1 MKQYLDILKEIR
13 DTGTDHTDRTGTGRR
28 SINTKLMQFDLRSGF
43 PILTTKKINFKNVV
57 NELLWFISGSIDSKV
72 LENQNTKIWK
82 DWSLS
87 DTDYN
92 NYTNNQPVSES
103 QWKNPYVFPGS
114 IGPMYGRVWRG
125 TEYSPDQLKYC
136 LDLLQT
142 DPTSSRIVMTSLLP
156 DLLPIPGN
164 SITENI
170 LAGRGAL
177 APCHGIHIQFTT
189 QLNTDTPDISKYY
202 LNLTFTN
209 RSQDFPIGTPYNISS
224 YALLLKLVAR
234 HTNMIPHTL
243 TWIGVDNHIYLNQL
257 DLTYTQLN
265 RKPYPLPYL
274 YLNKDKKDIFTF
286 TNSDIELV
294 NYQYHPHI
302 PYPVSV

>member
-1 MKQYLDILKEIR
+1 MKQYLDTLGEIYCYGN
-13 DTGTDHTDRTGTGRR
+13 THPDRTGVGRK
-28 SINTKLMQFDLRSGF
+28 SIGTRMMQFDMLSGF

-72 LENQNTKIWK
+72 LENQNTNIWK

-87 DTDYN
+87 DSDYN
-92 NYTNNQPVSES
+92 EYIESQSLSES
-103 QWKNPYVFPGS
+103 QWRNPYVFPGS
-114 IGPMYGRVWRG
+114 IGPMYGKAWRG
-125 TEYSPDQLKYC
+125 TDYSPDQLKYC

-142 DPTSSRIVMTSLLP
+142 DPTSSRIVMTSLIP

-164 SITENI
+164 SIKENI
-170 LAGRGAL
+170 LAGKGAL

-189 QLNTDTPDISKYY
+189 HPCDDICKYY
-202 LNLTFTN
+202 LDLTFTN

-234 HTNMIPHTL
+234 HVGMLPHTL
-243 TWIGVDNHIYLNQL
+243 TWIGVDNHIYTNQL
-257 DLTYTQLN
+257 DLIPTQLN

-274 YLNKDKKDIFTF
+274 YLNKDKTDIFTF
-286 TNSDIELV
+286 TPSDIELV